1 MKVPCPAFLSRAR
14 CWATVCALAWGL
26 ATPAIQAR
34 DLRIVTIDSAPFG
47 FVGADGRPAGIM
59 HDISN
64 LIAREAGFGFTNH
77 VLPYPRTALAVVA
90 GEADFVIRYRSAEL
104 EAGAV
109 QVGGVLSLPTIV
121 IGKPSL
127 HLKGLADLH
136 GKIVATPRGGR
147 FDEAFEG
154 DAAITKYPVADY
166 PTALRMLA
174 SGRVDAVMGSS
185 VGVLYNAHLAGV
197 KRSQLGQPLILSTQ
211 TFVLHF
217 SRKTADAETL
227 AAIRAAMKRLE
238 KRHAF
243 RQVADR
249 YLGGVE
255 WDLRAA
261 PAMGTR

>member
-1 MKVPCPAFLSRAR
+1 MKITCFNAVSALGS
-14 CWATVCALAWGL
+14 WATLCAVAISLTA
-26 ATPAIQAR
+26 APAQAR

-77 VLPYPRTALAVVA
+77 VLPYPRTALAVA
-90 GEADFVIRYRSAEL
+90 SGEADFVIRYRSDEL

-121 IGKPSL
+121 IGKASL

-136 GKIVATPRGGR
+136 GKTVATPRGGR
-147 FDEAFEG
+147 FDEAFEA
-154 DAAITKYPVADY
+154 DAAITKYPVSDY

-174 SGRVDAVMGSS
+174 SGRVDAALGSS
-185 VGVLYNAHLAGV
+185 VGLLYNAQQAGLE
-197 KRSQLGQPLILSTQ
+197 RRQLGQPLVLSTQ

-238 KRHAF
+238 KRQAF

-249 YLGGVE
+249 YLEGVE
-255 WDLRAA
+255 WDVRPAA
-261 PAMGTR
+261 GSR